1 MPVSSNTLIHF
12 TNDKERLKSI
22 FLENFRVGYCKEAP
36 TLGGF
41 GTKCYVPMVSFCDIP
56 LSQIK
61 DHISKYGDY
70 GIGLTREWGIRNKL
84 NPVLYLEPNSL
95 LSESYRAAANYFLAR
110 AREEKDVVAKS
121 DDYFRAVIALG
132 EMLSYTK
139 NYQGQLVRRDGTT
152 TNDYRFSDER
162 EWRYVLPS
170 QNGVTPIMSEE
181 HFTSDAGQA
190 RSSEVAD
197 SVRLEFEPNDIR
209 YVIIKDDSEIHEF
222 VDHLRNA
229 KRKKYSERD
238 IDRLTTRILTTE
250 QIRQDI

>member
-1 MPVSSNTLIHF
+1 MPISSNTLIHF

-22 FLENFRVGYCKEAP
+22 FLENFRIGYCKESP
-36 TLGGF
+36 TFGGF
-41 GTKCYVPMVSFCDIP
+41 GTICYVPMVSFCDIP

-84 NPVLYLEPNSL
+84 NPVLYLEPSSL
-95 LSESYRAAANYFLAR
+95 LSQSYRTAANYFLSR
-110 AREEKDVVAKS
+110 ATQEKDVVGRS
-121 DDYFRAVIALG
+121 DDYFGAVVALG

-139 NYQGQLVRRDGTT
+139 NYQGDLVRRDGTKT
-152 TNDYRFSDER
+152 QSYRFSDER

-170 QNGVTPIMSEE
+170 QDGVTPIMSEE
-181 HFTSDAGQA
+181 YFTSPSGEA
-190 RSSEVAD
+190 RARELFNR
-197 SVRLEFEPNDIR
+197 VRLEFQPNDIR

-222 VDHLRNA
+222 VEHLRTA
-229 KRKKYSERD
+229 KRRKYSEND

>member
-12 TNDKERLKSI
+12 TNHKDGLKSI
-22 FLENFRVGYCKEAP
+22 LLENFRVGYCKETP
-36 TLGGF
+36 VVGGS
-41 GTKCYVPMVSFCDIP
+41 GTACYVPMVSFCDIP

-84 NPVLYLEPNSL
+84 NPVLYLEPSSL
-95 LSESYRAAANYFLAR
+95 LSESYRAASNYFIAR
-110 AREEKDVVAKS
+110 AREEKEVVARS
-121 DDYFRAVIALG
+121 DDYFRAVVALG

-139 NYQGQLVRRDGTT
+139 NYQGKLVRQNGATVQ
-152 TNDYRFSDER
+152 NYRFSDER

-181 HFTSDAGQA
+181 YFGSDRGRAKS
-190 RSSEVAD
+190 RELIER
-197 SVRLEFEPNDIR
+197 VRLEFEPNDIR
-209 YVIIKDDSEIHEF
+209 YVIIKDESEIHEF
-222 VDHLRNA
+222 VDHLRTA
-229 KRKKYSERD
+229 KGKKYSVKD